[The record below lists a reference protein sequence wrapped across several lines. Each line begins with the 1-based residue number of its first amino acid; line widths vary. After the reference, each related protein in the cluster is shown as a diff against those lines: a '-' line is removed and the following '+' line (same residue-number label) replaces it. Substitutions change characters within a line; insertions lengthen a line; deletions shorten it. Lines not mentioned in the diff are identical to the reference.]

1 MNSSVMLSAPTTK
14 QSPSSMILG
23 ELDRSMKYYGAMA
36 DLLGGRL
43 RWCMRCGFS
52 TWFDS
57 ACPTP
62 RVCTCVCMR
71 ANASRRV
78 LQQNKCKVPST
89 SMANSPAFEA
99 HGLKRR
105 VRKLVDCTVEV
116 PQAADSRV
124 LSPKSNG
131 VQYDEYRDEIVEYY
145 VGLEAPA
152 HATDTMVV
160 GLGSWGP

>member
-1 MNSSVMLSAPTTK
+1 MNSSVMLSAPSTR

-43 RWCMRCGFS
+43 GVCAAASVLGLIQPVQPHAFARA
-52 TWFDS
+52 S
-57 ACPTP
+57 ACVRTQAGAFCNRTSAKYHPP
-62 RVCTCVCMR
+62 
-71 ANASRRV
+71 
-78 LQQNKCKVPST
+78 PS
-89 SMANSPAFEA
+89 NSPAFEA
-99 HGLKRR
+99 HSLKRR

-131 VQYDEYRDEIVEYY
+131 VQYDEYRDDSVEYS

-152 HATDTMVV
+152 HATDTTVE
-160 GLGSWGP
+160 GWGHGDLE